1 MYYEAAEM
9 AICFGIAII
18 VPGGH
23 KLYAAAQ
30 QVDRNSHNS
39 WGYECCTAVIYGH
52 FFCCR
57 GFQLDRPCNPESRQ

>member
-30 QVDRNSHNS
+30 
-39 WGYECCTAVIYGH
+39 
-52 FFCCR
+52 
-57 GFQLDRPCNPESRQ
+57 